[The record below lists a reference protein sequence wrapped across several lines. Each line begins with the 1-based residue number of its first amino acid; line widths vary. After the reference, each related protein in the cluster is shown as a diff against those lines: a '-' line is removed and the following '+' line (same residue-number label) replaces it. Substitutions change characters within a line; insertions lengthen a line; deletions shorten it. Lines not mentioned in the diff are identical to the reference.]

1 MAEKKDLLCIVCPN
15 GCRLT
20 AELVGDELRVE
31 GNGCPK
37 GIEFA
42 RAELTNPVRSL
53 TTTVATA
60 FPGVPALPVRTDRE
74 IPKGK
79 IPQAL
84 AQLAEVRLDRRVG
97 CGDTVLEDLAGTG
110 CQVIATSDILMEQ
123 KEG

>member
-1 MAEKKDLLCIVCPN
+1 MGEKKELLCIVCPN
-15 GCRLT
+15 GCRLS
-20 AELVGDELRVE
+20 AELDGDELRVE

-53 TTTVATA
+53 TTTVRTV
-60 FPGVPALPVRTDRE
+60 FPGVPALPVRTDGE

-79 IPQAL
+79 ISEAL
-84 AQLAEVRLDRRVG
+84 AQLAGVCLDRRVG
-97 CGDTVLEDLAGTG
+97 CGDTVLENLAGAG
-110 CQVIATSDILMEQ
+110 CRVIATSDILMEQ